1 MRRLRVWIR
10 RQSPA
15 TIVSGGI
22 VGMTAALAIVGPW
35 LVPFNP
41 ERPTP
46 NVLLS
51 PSPTHVF
58 GTDASG
64 LDVFSVVVAAFRVDV
79 VIALVSVGISLAAGI
94 ALGALSGYGFNGSR
108 LASWGSTAILRML
121 DLVQSIPVFILALA
135 LVGMVGQTVR
145 NVVIA
150 VAFVNLPIF
159 ARLTRTA
166 VRGVEHREFVSASR
180 ALGVRE
186 VGILGSHVL
195 PNSLDGTIA
204 YASIAVGGA
213 ILLTAG
219 LSFLGAGVRP
229 PTPEW
234 GAEIA
239 AGAGYIVTGQ
249 WWISVLPGLVLSL
262 VVLSFALLGDAA
274 RAALQRAGRG
284 ETILGEP
291 ALAVPADDGL
301 KSA

>member
-1 MRRLRVWIR
+1 MSAARAWLR
-10 RQSPA
+10 QPPA
-15 TIVSGGI
+15 TLVSGGVVAATVLLAI
-22 VGMTAALAIVGPW
+22 LGPALA
-35 LVPFNP
+35 PFNP

-46 NVLLS
+46 MVLL
-51 PSPTHVF
+51 PPGPRHIF

-64 LDVFSVVVAAFRVDV
+64 IDVLSVILAAFRVDV
-79 VIALVSVGISLAAGI
+79 VIALLSVGISLVAGVV
-94 ALGALSGYGFNGSR
+94 LGALAGYGFNGSR
-108 LASWGSTAILRML
+108 AAAWASTIILRLL

-135 LVGMVGQTVR
+135 LVGMFGQTVR
-145 NVVIA
+145 NVVVG
-150 VAFVNLPIF
+150 VAFVNLPVF
-159 ARLTRTA
+159 ARLTRAA
-166 VRGVEHREFVSASR
+166 VRSVEHREFVAASR

-186 VGILGSHVL
+186 AGILRSHVL

-239 AGAGYIVTGQ
+239 SGAGYIVTGQ
-249 WWISVLPGLVLSL
+249 WWISVLPGLVLSA

-274 RAALQRAGRG
+274 RAALERAGRPAAVPG
-284 ETILGEP
+284 AQ
-291 ALAVPADDGL
+291 ALAVPAGDERTP
-301 KSA
+301 A

>member
-1 MRRLRVWIR
+1 MSAPRAWLR
-10 RQSPA
+10 QPA
-15 TIVSGGI
+15 ATLVSGGVVAATVLLAI
-22 VGMTAALAIVGPW
+22 IGPALA
-35 LVPFNP
+35 PFNP

-46 NVLLS
+46 RVLLP
-51 PSPTHVF
+51 PSPAHIF

-64 LDVFSVVVAAFRVDV
+64 IDVFSVTLAAFRVDV
-79 VIALVSVGISLAAGI
+79 VIALVSVGISLAAGVM
-94 ALGALSGYGFNGSR
+94 LGAVAGYGFNGSR
-108 LASWGSTAILRML
+108 AAAWGSAIILRLL

-135 LVGMVGQTVR
+135 LVGMFGQTVR

-150 VAFVNLPIF
+150 VAFVNLPVF
-159 ARLTRTA
+159 ARLTRAA
-166 VRGVEHREFVSASR
+166 VRSVEHREFVAASR

-186 VGILGSHVL
+186 AGILGSHVL

-239 AGAGYIVTGQ
+239 SGAGYIVTGQ
-249 WWISVLPGLVLSL
+249 WWISVLPGLVLSG
-262 VVLSFALLGDAA
+262 VVFSFALLGDAA
-274 RAALQRAGRG
+274 RAALERAGRHAVLPG
-284 ETILGEP
+284 EQPLT
-291 ALAVPADDGL
+291 VPAGDER
-301 KSA
+301 APA